1 LGTNNTLSKIVNSDL
16 EHAAKTD
23 SDKKQVIKMYNKI
36 EIEHNFEQL
45 VKNVMRDTTLSQQ
58 DIINWLINE
67 GYSSYFFCSSYKD
80 LIDDLFQEFKR

>member
-1 LGTNNTLSKIVNSDL
+1 MIILIK
-16 EHAAKTD
+16 EK
-23 SDKKQVIKMYNKI
+23 VIRMYNKI

-58 DIINWLINE
+58 DITNWLINE
-67 GYSSYFFCSSYKD
+67 GYSSYFFCNSYQD

>member
-1 LGTNNTLSKIVNSDL
+1 MMKISIN
-16 EHAAKTD
+16 E
-23 SDKKQVIKMYNKI
+23 QVIKMYNKI
-36 EIEHNFEQL
+36 EIEHNFEKL
-45 VKNVMRDTTLSQQ
+45 VKNVIRDTTLSQQ